1 MAKGLRSKSK
11 GRSRAILR
19 QKVFQS
25 TIDERTVRL
34 AKLQA
39 DAADKPKVSSGG
51 DEDMDAAAA
60 LDEELKTDEEPKK
73 VSTSGP
79 RNKKQARY
87 LEKKKI
93 EKKKKAKKGMAIFK
107 K

>member
-11 GRSRAILR
+11 GRFRAIR
-19 QKVFQS
+19 REKVFQS
-25 TIDERTVRL
+25 TIDQRTERL

-39 DAADKPKVSSGG
+39 DAADKPKISNGG
-51 DEDMDAAAA
+51 DEDMNAEDALA
-60 LDEELKTDEEPKK
+60 EEMKTDEEPKK

-87 LEKKKI
+87 LEKKKAAA
-93 EKKKKAKKGMAIFK
+93 KKKSKKGMAIFRK
-107 K
+107 